1 MTSPQSQTLERLET
15 LLHGLVAPAINLN
28 VEVSP
33 NERTTLLLSEVFSQ
47 CLYIGPDYIG
57 TTPLPALMY
66 GRFQTNEPVKLQL
79 VLSEERA
86 AFTQMNS
93 PQATVTLYHNRTPVL
108 ELALSIMFSMIMQNQ
123 RNRQRSIQ
131 RPKREY
137 VLAKAETVDLDW
149 ECSICLEENKEGL
162 AYHPNNCH
170 IFHEKC
176 LKRAMMKSIRCPLCR
191 RFVTPLLVRNIE

>member
-1 MTSPQSQTLERLET
+1 MTSQQSQTLQRLES
-15 LLHGLVAPAINLN
+15 LLYEMVAQPINLN
-28 VEVSP
+28 VQVSP
-33 NERTTLLLSEVFSQ
+33 NERTAILLSEVFAQ
-47 CLYIGPDYIG
+47 CLYLGPEFIG
-57 TTPLPALMY
+57 TTPLPALVY
-66 GRFQTNEPVKLQL
+66 GCFQATEPVKLQL

-93 PQATVTLYHNRTPVL
+93 PQSTVTLYNNNTPVL
-108 ELALSIMFSMIMQNQ
+108 ELALSILCTVIMQNQ

-149 ECSICLEENKEGL
+149 ECSICLGESREGL
-162 AYHPNNCH
+162 AYHPVNCH

-176 LKRAMMKSIRCPLCR
+176 LKHAMIRNIRCPLCR
-191 RFVTPLLVRNIE
+191 RFVTPLLVRNIG

>member
-1 MTSPQSQTLERLET
+1 MTSPQSQTLERLEA
-15 LLHGLVAPAINLN
+15 LLYGMVAPEANLN

-33 NERTTLLLSEVFSQ
+33 NQRRILLLSEVFSQ

-86 AFTQMNS
+86 AFMRMNS

-108 ELALSIMFSMIMQNQ
+108 ELTLSIVFSMIMQNQ

-131 RPKREY
+131 RPKHEY

-149 ECSICLEENKEGL
+149 ECSIYLEENKEGL
-162 AYHPNNCH
+162 AYH
-170 IFHEKC
+170 
-176 LKRAMMKSIRCPLCR
+176 S
-191 RFVTPLLVRNIE
+191 

>member
-1 MTSPQSQTLERLET
+1 MTSPQSQTLERLEA
-15 LLHGLVAPAINLN
+15 LLYGMVAPEANLN

-57 TTPLPALMY
+57 TTPLPALVY

-86 AFTQMNS
+86 AFAQMNT
-93 PQATVTLYHNRTPVL
+93 PQATVTLNHNDTTIL
-108 ELALSIMFSMIMQNQ
+108 ELAFSIMISMIMQNQ
-123 RNRQRSIQ
+123 RNRQRSIH

-137 VLAKAETVDLDW
+137 VLAKA
-149 ECSICLEENKEGL
+149 
-162 AYHPNNCH
+162 
-170 IFHEKC
+170 
-176 LKRAMMKSIRCPLCR
+176 
-191 RFVTPLLVRNIE
+191 

>member
-1 MTSPQSQTLERLET
+1 M
-15 LLHGLVAPAINLN
+15 VAPTINLN

-33 NERTTLLLSEVFSQ
+33 NERTTLLLSEVFAQ
-47 CLYIGPDYIG
+47 CPHVGPNYNG
-57 TTPLPALMY
+57 PTLLPALVY
-66 GRFQTNEPVKLQL
+66 GRFQANEPVKLQL

-86 AFTQMNS
+86 AFAQMNS
-93 PQATVTLYHNRTPVL
+93 VRPQFTVTLYHNNTPVL
-108 ELALSIMFSMIMQNQ
+108 ELALSVLCTVIMQNQ